1 MMMKCK
7 WLVVLSTPIM
17 LSWGAQ
23 AQQLLEPANQ
33 LCGHAEQGTSGVRLS
48 KAGGET
54 YPPSKN
60 IQAIDQNAALLSKT
74 AVRAGA
80 PVQSLNEHGLVTQVV
95 SSLGIAHLVEQARR

>member
-1 MMMKCK
+1 
-7 WLVVLSTPIM
+7 M

-33 LCGHAEQGTSGVRLS
+33 LCGNAEQGTSGVRLS

>member
-1 MMMKCK
+1 MMKCK
-7 WLVVLSTPIM
+7 WLVVLSTPVM

-33 LCGHAEQGTSGVRLS
+33 LCGNAEQGTSGVRLS